1 MSTQML
7 KKSMKFP
14 PVGTLLAP
22 LRSMQNTAL
31 SPSPKDGCLKHYQF
45 TPTSPLLASCRW
57 RRGDGGEGVLSQG
70 QDQVRAGEPEAETG
84 HA

>member
-7 KKSMKFP
+7 KKLMKFP